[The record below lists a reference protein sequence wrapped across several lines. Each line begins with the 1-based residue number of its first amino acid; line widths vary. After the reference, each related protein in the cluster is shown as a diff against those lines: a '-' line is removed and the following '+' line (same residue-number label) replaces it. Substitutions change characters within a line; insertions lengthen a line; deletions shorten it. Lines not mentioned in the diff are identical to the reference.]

1 MKRKLTGSAT
11 GSLILFFAS
20 SMLASVLGLRQVDRM
35 TTEPGWVAGGDIA
48 AGAVIMPN
56 MLKEA
61 RISDGANV
69 MSDPRSLFG
78 KRLKI
83 AKKEGDTFKPDDV
96 VAAPA
101 RKTLAQAIP
110 EGRVLYT
117 LIPNA
122 GGIPHSQLT
131 GGDRLDV
138 LVTGRGGVRT
148 VARDVRLIGVMGGA
162 KSQAPADG
170 GAIAMLKQKPKDKSG
185 STGVALVVAVYP
197 DDVYPLASIGSNDK
211 VSLVLH
217 GSRDTADGKPLTVR
231 AVPTHRAIE
240 VVSGLSR
247 SRVNVRL

>member
-1 MKRKLTGSAT
+1 
-11 GSLILFFAS
+11 
-20 SMLASVLGLRQVDRM
+20 RM

-61 RISDGANV
+61 RVSDGANV

-83 AKKEGDTFKPDDV
+83 AKKEGDTFKPGDV
-96 VAAPA
+96 VAAQK

-122 GGIPHSQLT
+122 GGIPHTQLT

-148 VARDVRLIGVMGGA
+148 VARDVRLIGVMGGGA
-162 KSQAPADG
+162 KAQGPGDG
-170 GAIAMLKQKPKDKSG
+170 GAVGMLKQKPKDKSG
-185 STGVALVVAVYP
+185 SGAGVSLVVAVYP
-197 DDVYPLASIGSNDK
+197 DDVYPLASIGSSDK

-217 GSRDTADGKPLTVR
+217 GSRDLADGKPLTVR
-231 AVPTHRAIE
+231 AVPTHRSIE